1 MALGGR
7 SKTMRRRRETRME
20 KRIRRVTDEENMRE
34 KEEDRIKRG
43 RGSEKDKGEVHGKEE
58 KGRQKSISMFEPIS
72 APLE

>member
-7 SKTMRRRRETRME
+7 NKTMRRRRETRME
-20 KRIRRVTDEENMRE
+20 KRIRVKDEENMKE

-58 KGRQKSISMFEPIS
+58 KGRQKTY
-72 APLE
+72 LWQTYLCLN